1 VVLPTI
7 CLDTSYTC
15 MKKFTFTDEEL
26 QCIRV
31 CLQNAPAPYHISKK
45 KIVSD
50 LVVKVG
56 EPIREKH
63 EGIAKVKYDLTP
75 YGIYD

>member
-1 VVLPTI
+1 MNT
-7 CLDTSYTC
+7 
-15 MKKFTFTDEEL
+15 FTFNDEEL

-56 EPIREKH
+56 EPIREKI
-63 EGIAKVKYDLTP
+63 EPLRMPKYDLSK
-75 YGIYD
+75 YGITD

>member
-1 VVLPTI
+1 
-7 CLDTSYTC
+7 
-15 MKKFTFTDEEL
+15 MNKFTFTDEEL

-31 CLQNAPAPYHISKK
+31 CLQNAPTPYHISKK

-63 EGIAKVKYDLTP
+63 EGIAQVKYDLTP

>member
-1 VVLPTI
+1 MNT
-7 CLDTSYTC
+7 
-15 MKKFTFTDEEL
+15 FTFNDEEL

-31 CLQNAPAPYHISKK
+31 CLQNAPTPYHISKK

-63 EGIAKVKYDLTP
+63 EGIAQVKYDLTP

>member
-1 VVLPTI
+1 
-7 CLDTSYTC
+7 

-75 YGIYD
+75 YGIQPDE

>member
-1 VVLPTI
+1 MNT
-7 CLDTSYTC
+7 
-15 MKKFTFTDEEL
+15 FTFNHEEL

-31 CLQNAPAPYHISKK
+31 CLQNAPTPYHISKK

-63 EGIAKVKYDLTP
+63 EGIAQVKYDLTP

>member
-1 VVLPTI
+1 
-7 CLDTSYTC
+7 
-15 MKKFTFTDEEL
+15 M
-26 QCIRV
+26 

>member
-1 VVLPTI
+1 MNT
-7 CLDTSYTC
+7 
-15 MKKFTFTDEEL
+15 FTFNDEEL

-63 EGIAKVKYDLTP
+63 EGIPKVKYDLTP

>member
-1 VVLPTI
+1 
-7 CLDTSYTC
+7 
-15 MKKFTFTDEEL
+15 MNKFTFTDEEL

-63 EGIAKVKYDLTP
+63 EGIAQVKYDLTP
-75 YGIYD
+75 YGLYD

>member
-1 VVLPTI
+1 MNT
-7 CLDTSYTC
+7 
-15 MKKFTFTDEEL
+15 FTFNDEEL

-31 CLQNAPAPYHISKK
+31 CLQNAPTPYHISKK

-63 EGIAKVKYDLTP
+63 EGIAQVKYDLTP
-75 YGIYD
+75 YGIQPDE

>member
-1 VVLPTI
+1 
-7 CLDTSYTC
+7 
-15 MKKFTFTDEEL
+15 MNKFTFTDEEL